1 MRTHNPPRL
10 RSYCPDCGKTSTF
23 VLVKPETY
31 HCAGDEKQKRIG
43 CGKVLKGN

>member
-1 MRTHNPPRL
+1 MKTFNTTRL
-10 RSYCPDCGKTSTF
+10 RLYCPGCGKTSTF
-23 VLVKPETY
+23 ILIKDETY